1 MYVRLLCLLIT
12 CIYQLSCFKIIRGR
26 NLILF
31 LKYQIVS
38 NINVNSKLF
47 KSCMYSIQ
55 KNVILYVFFEIL
67 IYLNLVMLIKTILT
81 RMGRKLTTVWT
92 KISKYLLWARPI
104 HVHDC
109 TILKCALAKKTFTNC
124 DQISHFVLN
133 LGCSV

>member
-1 MYVRLLCLLIT
+1 MFYFTVWYFKDVRSLCLLTI
-12 CIYQLSCFKIIRGR
+12 CIYQLSCFKIMRGR
-26 NLILF
+26 NMILF
-31 LKYQIVS
+31 WNTKKYLLNKNGILWLF
-38 NINVNSKLF
+38 NSC
-47 KSCMYSIQ
+47 SHY
-55 KNVILYVFFEIL
+55 KNWLDVYFEIL

-124 DQISHFVLN
+124 DQISRFT
-133 LGCSV
+133 